1 VAELGGQCRHATHEL
16 QATVVHALDTSLQMP
31 DIDLDVVGDGIGPRP
46 GKLRCMA
53 AILLARELGVELHD
67 AAVN

>member
-1 VAELGGQCRHATHEL
+1 L
-16 QATVVHALDTSLQMP
+16 QATFVHALDTSLQMP
-31 DIDLDVVGDGIGPRP
+31 DIDLDVVGDGIGP